1 MENENW
7 KKIGKIFASIA
18 LSVLIAFFW
27 ISHFEKSSISK
38 PKSSVEVSQGAVLE
52 NFLDKPYTL
61 VSFWATWCLNCE
73 ESLKTLNSLKTLY
86 PEEFADFDFITINL
100 DEQRTPAEIKTYW
113 SSLDL
118 KNLSLNFDPDKS
130 LSKSLNVSVLPTYF
144 LVSEA
149 GDLLLRLEGQIRWQD
164 KKVLKLLW
172 SY

>member
-27 ISHFEKSSISK
+27 ITNFKKTSVSEPKSSI
-38 PKSSVEVSQGAVLE
+38 EVSQGAVLKS
-52 NFLDKPYTL
+52 FLKKPYTL

-73 ESLKTLNSLKTLY
+73 ESLKELDALKTQH
-86 PEEFADFDFITINL
+86 PKKFSDFDFITINL
-100 DEQRTPAEIKTYW
+100 DEEKSTNEINTYW
-113 SSLDL
+113 DSLEL
-118 KNLSLNFDPDKS
+118 ENLSLSLDRDKKY
-130 LSKSLNVSVLPTYF
+130 SKALNVSVLPTYF
-144 LVSEA
+144 LISDT

-164 KKVLKLLW
+164 EKVLKLLW